1 MYLAGMAGRPSPVA
15 TASLVVV
22 TGKGGVGKSVVTA
35 ALGRALHAAGRR
47 VLLLEVDPR
56 ENLHELTGVPPTGG
70 ELTAIA
76 PGLFLQ
82 NLSPHRIIEDIV
94 RDHLRIEWL
103 VRRVCASPLYH
114 HFVDTAPGIKEL
126 SVLGHALRLVRGY
139 DRARAGLIDTVV
151 LDAPATGHGLAL
163 LTAPQVTAE
172 VIDAGPFARMAHELA
187 AWVGDR
193 QATAIVV
200 VSQAEEMPVQEAL
213 ELRGQFER
221 RLGRPPDVLVVNGLY
236 PPAPRRGNGDALTE
250 LWRQR
255 RAVNDRQLARLATE
269 WTGQRIELP
278 QLPIARGPALIAHLQ
293 PLVEELATMRPRL
306 RDGDHH
312 GGGA

>member
-1 MYLAGMAGRPSPVA
+1 MAAQPSPIA

-22 TGKGGVGKSVVTA
+22 TGKGGVGKSVVAA
-35 ALGRALHAAGRR
+35 ALGRALHEAGRR

-56 ENLHELTGVPPTGG
+56 ENLHELTGIPPTGG

-94 RDHLRIEWL
+94 RDHLRVDWL
-103 VRRVCASPLYH
+103 VKRVSASPVFR
-114 HFVDTAPGIKEL
+114 HFVDAAPGIKEL

-163 LTAPQVTAE
+163 LAAPQVTSE
-172 VIDAGPFARMAHELA
+172 VIDAGPFARMASELA
-187 AWVGDR
+187 EFVRDR
-193 QATAIVV
+193 QACAIAVV
-200 VSQAEEMPVQEAL
+200 AQAEEMPVQEAL
-213 ELRGQFER
+213 ELRAGIER
-221 RLGRPPDVLVVNGLY
+221 RLARPPDVLIVNGLF
-236 PPAPRRGNGDALTE
+236 PPAPKRRDGEALSD

-255 RAVNDRQLARLATE
+255 RAVNDRQLTRLAAE
-269 WTGQRIELP
+269 WSGPRIELP
-278 QLPIARGPALIAHLQ
+278 QLPIARGPLLIAQLQ
-293 PLVEELATMRPRL
+293 PLLEELAATRPHG
-306 RDGDHH
+306 RDGARP
-312 GGGA
+312 GVGA

>member
-1 MYLAGMAGRPSPVA
+1 MAGLPSPVA

-35 ALGRALHAAGRR
+35 ALGRALHEAGRR

-82 NLSPHRIIEDIV
+82 NLSPHQIIEEIV
-94 RDHLRIEWL
+94 RDHLRVEWL
-103 VRRVCASPLYH
+103 VKRVSSSPVFR
-114 HFVDTAPGIKEL
+114 HFVDAAPGIKEL
-126 SVLGHALRLVRGY
+126 SILGHALRLVRGY

-163 LTAPQVTAE
+163 LTAPQVTSD
-172 VIDAGPFARMAHELA
+172 VIDSGPFARMANELA
-187 AWVGDR
+187 DLVRDR
-193 QATAIVV
+193 QACAIVV
-200 VSQAEEMPVQEAL
+200 VTQAEEMPVQEAL
-213 ELRGQFER
+213 ELREQIER
-221 RLGRPPDVLVVNGLY
+221 RLARPPDVLLVNGLY
-236 PPAPRRGNGDALTE
+236 PPAPRKGNGDPLVE

-255 RAVNDRQLARLATE
+255 RAVNERQLARLAE
-269 WTGQRIELP
+269 GWSGPRIEMP
-278 QLPIARGPALIAHLQ
+278 QVPVARGPALIAWLQ
-293 PLVEELATMRPRL
+293 PFVEELAATRPRG
-306 RDGDHH
+306 RH
-312 GGGA
+312 GERNGGAA